1 MTQNKTTAT
10 KSADIKRFWHLVDAE
25 DQVLGRL
32 ATKVAGLLMGKNKT
46 YFTRRLDCGDHV
58 VVINAQKVR
67 LTGKKTDQKVY
78 QSYSGYPGGRKEVA
92 FGKMLAEQPNKVI
105 RHAVKGM
112 LPKNKLQD
120 KMIIRLHAF
129 AGAEHKFEEK
139 FKKENW

>member
-10 KSADIKRFWHLVDAE
+10 KQTDIKRSWHLIDAKGR
-25 DQVLGRL
+25 VLGRL
-32 ATKVAGLLMGKNKT
+32 ATKIATLLMGKNKP

-67 LTGKKTDQKVY
+67 LTGKKADQKTY
-78 QSYSGYPGGRKEVA
+78 QRYSGYPGGRKEVA

-105 RHAVKGM
+105 SHAVKGM

-120 KMIIRLHAF
+120 KMITRLHVF
-129 AGAEHKFEEK
+129 AGEEHKFTDK
-139 FKKENW
+139 FK